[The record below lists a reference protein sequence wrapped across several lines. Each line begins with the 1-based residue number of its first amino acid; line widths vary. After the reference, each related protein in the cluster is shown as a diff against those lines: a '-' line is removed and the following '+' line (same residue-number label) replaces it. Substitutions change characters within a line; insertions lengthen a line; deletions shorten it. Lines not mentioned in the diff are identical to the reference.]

1 MSSQNYELSTGLA
14 LKAARNR
21 FTHLP
26 QRVNGT
32 DLVIPI
38 TKRGR
43 PVMALMSWDLFEALV
58 ESLEIMSDNELMGQ
72 IRSGELDVRG
82 DLTVSI
88 SEVMDR
94 LNGT

>member
-1 MSSQNYELSTGLA
+1 MSSQDYELSTGLA

-26 QRVNGT
+26 KRVNGT

-43 PVMALMSWDLFEALV
+43 PVMALMSWELFEALV

-72 IRSGELDVRG
+72 IRSGEIDIRG